1 MYSKIAIKG
10 TIETVTGLHIGTG
23 GEYSAIGAADSPVIR
38 DARTGE
44 PMIPG
49 SSFKGKLRTLLARDR
64 AETYQTIAKSYDED
78 CNEILSLFG
87 SSAKQGN
94 GSKPNGMGKLIF
106 SDMFLGNKKELEAQG
121 IGTPTEIKFE
131 NNINRLSAVANPR
144 QIERAIRGCR
154 FDMSIIYE
162 VREEKDIIADFE
174 MIARGLK
181 LMEYDYLGGSGSRG
195 YGRVKFCGLSA
206 EAVIGNDDG
215 ELDDIL
221 VKCNDLLKEVCNEI

>member
-64 AETYQTIAKSYDED
+64 AETYKSIAKSYDDD

-87 SSAKQGN
+87 SSAKPGK
-94 GSKPNGMGKLIF
+94 GSRPNGMGKLIF
-106 SDMFLGNKKELEAQG
+106 SDMFLNNKKELAAQG

-144 QIERAIRGCR
+144 QIERAIRRCR

-162 VREEKDIIADFE
+162 VREEEDILADFE

-221 VKCNDLLKEVCNEI
+221 DKCNELLKDVCNEI

>member
-64 AETYQTIAKSYDED
+64 AETYKTIAKNCDDD

-87 SSAKQGN
+87 TSAKTGKS
-94 GSKPNGMGKLIF
+94 GRPNGMGKLIF
-106 SDMFLGNKKELEAQG
+106 SDMFLNNKMELESQG

-131 NNINRLSAVANPR
+131 NTINRLSAVANPR
-144 QIERAIRGCR
+144 QIERAIRGCC

-162 VREEKDIIADFE
+162 VREAEDILADFE
-174 MIARGLK
+174 LIARGLK
-181 LMEYDYLGGSGSRG
+181 LMGYDYLGGSGSRG

-206 EAVIGNDDG
+206 ETVIGNDDG
-215 ELDDIL
+215 ALDDIL
-221 VKCNDLLKEVCNEI
+221 DKCNELLKDVCNEI

>member
-49 SSFKGKLRTLLARDR
+49 SSFKGKLRTLLARDK
-64 AETYQTIAKSYDED
+64 AETYKTIAKSYDED
-78 CNEILSLFG
+78 CDEILSLFG
-87 SSAKQGN
+87 SSAKQGK

-162 VREEKDIIADFE
+162 VREEDHIIADFE
-174 MIARGLK
+174 IIARGLK

-215 ELDDIL
+215 ELDVIL
-221 VKCNDLLKEVCNEI
+221 DKCNDLLKEVCNEI

>member
-64 AETYQTIAKSYDED
+64 AETYKTIAESYDKD
-78 CNEILSLFG
+78 CDEILSLFG
-87 SSAKQGN
+87 SSAKTGK

-154 FDMSIIYE
+154 FDMNIIYE
-162 VREEKDIIADFE
+162 VREEDDIIADFE

-221 VKCNDLLKEVCNEI
+221 DKCNVLLKEVCNEI